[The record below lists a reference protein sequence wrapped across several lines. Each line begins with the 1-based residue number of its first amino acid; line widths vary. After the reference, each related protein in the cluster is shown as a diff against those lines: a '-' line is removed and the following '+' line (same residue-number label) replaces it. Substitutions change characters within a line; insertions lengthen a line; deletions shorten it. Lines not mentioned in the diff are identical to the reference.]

1 MKKCDPNGPLV
12 VYISKM
18 VPIDNTRF
26 AAFGR
31 VFSGTISAGQKVKIM
46 GANFKHGHALD
57 YFEKSVAQVGVYM
70 MGRIPEYVSDVPCG
84 NTVAII
90 GIDDYLLKTGTLGG

>member
-1 MKKCDPNGPLV
+1 MKNCDPNGPLV

-18 VPIDNTRF
+18 VPVDNTRF

-46 GANFKHGHALD
+46 GANYKRGHFND
-57 YFEKSVAQVGVYM
+57 YFEKNVSQVGVYM
-70 MGRIPEYVSDVPCG
+70 MGRIP
-84 NTVAII
+84 
-90 GIDDYLLKTGTLGG
+90 